1 MELIQRVLERLCEKE
16 IYKPAWGDI
25 CRNLPA
31 GTNLPGVFHYITAS
45 VASRKTGKMRNFAA

>member
-1 MELIQRVLERLCEKE
+1 MKLIQRVLERLCEKE
-16 IYKPAWGDI
+16 IYNPAWGDN

-31 GTNLPGVFHYITAS
+31 GTDLPGVFHYITAS